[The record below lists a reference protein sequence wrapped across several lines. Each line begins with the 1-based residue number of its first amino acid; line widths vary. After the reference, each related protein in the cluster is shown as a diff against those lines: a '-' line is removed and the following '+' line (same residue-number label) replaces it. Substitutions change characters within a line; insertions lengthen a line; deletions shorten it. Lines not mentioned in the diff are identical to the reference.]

1 MQKTLCKG
9 GKKWS
14 KWQKLAKTSQR
25 RTKQIDRMTFIEDQ
39 DNKIH
44 SKDEDIKKMVRVPWH
59 SSEHKKSQETTSSH
73 VINSRAH

>member
-1 MQKTLCKG
+1 
-9 GKKWS
+9 
-14 KWQKLAKTSQR
+14 
-25 RTKQIDRMTFIEDQ
+25 MTFIEDQ

-44 SKDEDIKKMVRVPWH
+44 SEDEDIKKMVRVPWH

>member
-9 GKKWS
+9 GKWS

-44 SKDEDIKKMVRVPWH
+44 SKDEDIKMVRVPCH

>member
-1 MQKTLCKG
+1 
-9 GKKWS
+9 
-14 KWQKLAKTSQR
+14 
-25 RTKQIDRMTFIEDQ
+25 MTFIEDQ

-59 SSEHKKSQETTSSH
+59 SSEHKKSQKSQETTSSH